1 MSAINIWYIMK
12 VIINKLILFLLIA
25 FNLYSQSIPDWV
37 LNTNKRYN
45 EDKYLSAVGEGKTL
59 QDAKINTYKNLS
71 KIFSTSI
78 KLDIN
83 SIYRYNQYANNINEA
98 SIYEESIQLKSDNE
112 LFGVD
117 FKDPHYSKAVMEKIK
132 L

>member
-59 QDAKINTYKNLS
+59 QDAKINTYKIYLKFFQLLS
-71 KIFSTSI
+71 
-78 KLDIN
+78 N
-83 SIYRYNQYANNINEA
+83 
-98 SIYEESIQLKSDNE
+98 
-112 LFGVD
+112 
-117 FKDPHYSKAVMEKIK
+117 
-132 L
+132 